1 MRSEIKL
8 LTIGFI
14 GAVLLGFV
22 AINLLGSQQYMKV
35 SSLKKLHMTN
45 VEVAIIGR
53 IVNGSI
59 TFEDNTISFI
69 IFDDESPNK
78 ESIKVVYIG
87 GENIAVHDGI
97 IVVVKGIYNGEF
109 ILAREVLTKCPSTY
123 KPSEAG

>member
-8 LTIGFI
+8 LTIGLT

-22 AINLLGSQQYMKV
+22 AINLLGSQQYMRV
-35 SSLKKLHMTN
+35 SSLKKLQMTN
-45 VEVAIIGR
+45 IEVAVIGR

-97 IVVVKGIYNGEF
+97 IVVVKGIYNGEV
-109 ILAREVLTKCPSTY
+109 ILAKEVLTKCPSTY